1 MSALSMPVFTGNEPA
16 LSVLSFID
24 WLVVALY
31 TSGLVLLGILVSRR
45 RAGPVDYFL
54 ASRATRWPAIGLALF
69 ASNMS
74 STALV
79 GLAGGAYSIGLSIY
93 DYEWSANVILVF
105 FCVFLLPYIIRSQ
118 SFTMPEFLERRYDR
132 RARLYFAL
140 LTLLLNLFVDS
151 AAILYS
157 GSLVGQLLLP
167 GWPLWLIVAIL
178 AGAAG
183 LYTVL
188 GGLRAVIY
196 TEAVQAIVLLV
207 SALLISIGAFH
218 RAGGWHAVMNTVD
231 PAFTSL
237 IRPLHDPG
245 VPWPGLL
252 VGIPLLGFYYWCTN
266 QSIVQRML
274 SAKSIEHARWGA
286 LFAGLLKLPILFLIV
301 LPGTCALVL
310 FPHLSRADMVYPNL
324 ILRVLPAG
332 LIGLVVAGFIAAT
345 MVSISSMLNSAST
358 LVTMDVV
365 KQFRPLLSDAQVV
378 RIGKLSTAVLFI
390 VAIAWAP
397 QLQLFPSLWQ
407 YLQAVLSYAV
417 PPIVAVF
424 LAGMFW
430 RGANADGAAAAMQW
444 GSIAGLAFFLVNVVF
459 GWTDLHFL
467 YVAPILTALDLALV
481 IGVSKA
487 SQVEISAR
495 SAATMWTRDFSKLEH
510 LHLKGAPAWRDY
522 RIQSAVLLV
531 LTGII
536 VYLFR

>member
-1 MSALSMPVFTGNEPA
+1 MSALSMPVFTANEPGLA
-16 LSVLSFID
+16 VLSVLD
-24 WLVVALY
+24 WSVVAVY
-31 TSGLVLLGILVSRR
+31 TTGLVLLGILVSRR

-93 DYEWSANVILVF
+93 NYEWSANVILVF

-118 SFTMPEFLERRYDR
+118 TFTMPEFLERRYDR
-132 RARLYFAL
+132 RARLYFAV
-140 LTLLLNLFVDS
+140 LTLLLNIFVDS

-157 GSLVGQLLLP
+157 GSLVGQVLLP

-196 TEAVQAIVLLV
+196 TEAVQAIVLLAG
-207 SALLISIGAFH
+207 ALLISIGAFH
-218 RAGGWHAVMNTVD
+218 RAGGWHAVMDTVD

-237 IRPLHDPG
+237 IRPVHDPG

-274 SAKSIEHARWGA
+274 SAKNIEHARWGA

-310 FPHLSRADMVYPNL
+310 FPHLPRADMVYPNL

-332 LIGLVVAGFIAAT
+332 FIGLVVAGFIAAT

-358 LVTMDVV
+358 LITMDVI
-365 KQFRPLLSDAQVV
+365 KQFRPSLSDAQVV
-378 RIGKLSTAVLFI
+378 RIGKLSTAVLFM

-430 RGANADGAAAAMQW
+430 RGANADGAAAAMRW
-444 GSIAGLAFFLVNVVF
+444 GSVAGLAFFLVNVVF

-467 YVAPILTALDLALV
+467 YVAPILTALDLALI

-487 SQVEISAR
+487 SKVELSAS
-495 SAATMWTRDFSKLEH
+495 SAATMWTRDFSKSEH
-510 LHLKGAPAWRDY
+510 LRLQRTAAWQDY
-522 RIQSAVLLV
+522 RIQSAVLLI